1 LDPGH
6 GRVQRV
12 GRDYS
17 EPSRT
22 PPKSPVATPAP
33 PPLNAPFPSFPL
45 DANVR
50 GRAHHIRSGR
60 PPAKT
65 SEVHALRAKNSCYC
79 ECLQHPAR
87 HQSASKLQLDIRMP
101 RRGRVSNYNQADAWS
116 ICLDAQN
123 SISVNGL
130 LIDLAYLCRL
140 VPEDLHY
147 LPSFSLVTD
156 LFLN

>member
-1 LDPGH
+1 MQMYVAVLTTF
-6 GRVQRV
+6 VQVDRLQKHRRCMRYV
-12 GRDYS
+12 
-17 EPSRT
+17 PRT
-22 PPKSPVATPAP
+22 AATA
-33 PPLNAPFPSFPL
+33 
-45 DANVR
+45 
-50 GRAHHIRSGR
+50 
-60 PPAKT
+60 
-65 SEVHALRAKNSCYC
+65 
-79 ECLQHPAR
+79 
-87 HQSASKLQLDIRMP
+87 SASNIQLDIRVP